1 MNYKPTSPAAGFIS
15 PANLFSVVRN
25 LQTASRG
32 NSLRSG
38 KLGSGEIQASSTGDP
53 DKFQSLLNVFRN
65 RASRFV

>member
-1 MNYKPTSPAAGFIS
+1 MDYKPVNPAARFIS
-15 PANLFSVVRN
+15 PANIFSVVQG
-25 LQTASRG
+25 LQRASRG
-32 NSLRSG
+32 NDLRSG

>member
-1 MNYKPTSPAAGFIS
+1 MNYKPINPAASFIT
-15 PANLFSVVRN
+15 PANIFSVVQN

-38 KLGSGEIQASSTGDP
+38 KLGSGETQASSTGDP
-53 DKFQSLLNVFRN
+53 DKFQSLLNVLRN

>member
-15 PANLFSVVRN
+15 QANLFSVVQN

-38 KLGSGEIQASSTGDP
+38 KLGSVEIHASSTGDP